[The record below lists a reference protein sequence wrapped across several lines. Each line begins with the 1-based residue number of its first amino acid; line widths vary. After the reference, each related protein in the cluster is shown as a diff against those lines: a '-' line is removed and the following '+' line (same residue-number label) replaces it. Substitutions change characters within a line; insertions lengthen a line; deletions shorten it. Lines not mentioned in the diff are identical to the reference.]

1 LIGISAI
8 LYREGDMTASTDVI
22 RRLTDLFQKEPCWM
36 IEPLSRRMDYSI
48 PSMRRFLAQTG
59 YYSSFTHNGRW
70 YTLASIPRFSRDG
83 LWFYRD
89 IGFSRAGSLTRTLV
103 ALIDASRAGM
113 SAGELGQKLH
123 CRCHGVLVDLWR
135 QGLIQRQRSARAH
148 VYLSCDA
155 QTADAQRRAMAPSVS
170 TVLPAEI
177 AVLVL
182 AEFIR
187 QPSAEAAE
195 LARRVSAKTAVRIRA
210 DQIRALFESHGLKKR
225 RWGCHRRFDPAQ
237 RAVAPGGAPVGVV
250 PAAAGG
256 RFSTPGSALPLRR
269 DPEGTKDKKPS
280 A

>member
-1 LIGISAI
+1 
-8 LYREGDMTASTDVI
+8 MTASTDVI

-48 PSMRRFLAQTG
+48 ASMRRFLAQTG

-135 QGLIQRQRSARAH
+135 RGLIQRQRSARAH

-155 QTADAQRRAMAPSVS
+155 QTADVQRRAMAQSVS
-170 TVLPAEI
+170 SAVLPAEI

-187 QPSAEAAE
+187 QPSAAAAE

-210 DQIRALFESHGLKKR
+210 DQIRALFESHGLKKT
-225 RWGCHRRFDPAQ
+225 P
-237 RAVAPGGAPVGVV
+237 PG
-250 PAAAGG
+250 
-256 RFSTPGSALPLRR
+256 L
-269 DPEGTKDKKPS
+269 PS
-280 A
+280 AF

>member
-1 LIGISAI
+1 
-8 LYREGDMTASTDVI
+8 MTASTEVI
-22 RRLTDLFQKEPCWM
+22 RRLADLFQKEPCWM
-36 IEPLSRRMDYSI
+36 IEPLSRQMDYSI
-48 PSMRRFLAQTG
+48 PSTRRFLAQTG

-70 YTLASIPRFSRDG
+70 YTLASIPRFCADG

-113 SAGELGQKLH
+113 SAGQLGQKLR
-123 CRCHGVLVDLWR
+123 CRCHGVLVDLCR
-135 QGLIQRQRSARAH
+135 RNLIQRQRCASAH

-170 TVLPAEI
+170 AVLPAEI

-195 LARRVSAKTAVRIRA
+195 LARRVSAKAAVRIRA
-210 DQIRALFESHGLKKR
+210 DQIRALFESHGLKKTL
-225 RWGCHRRFDPAQ
+225 
-237 RAVAPGGAPVGVV
+237 PG
-250 PAAAGG
+250 
-256 RFSTPGSALPLRR
+256 LP
-269 DPEGTKDKKPS
+269 
-280 A
+280 

>member
-1 LIGISAI
+1 
-8 LYREGDMTASTDVI
+8 MTASTEVI
-22 RRLTDLFQKEPCWM
+22 RRLADLFQKEPCWM
-36 IEPLSRRMDYSI
+36 IEELSRQMDYSI
-48 PSMRRFLAQTG
+48 PSTRRFLVQTG

-70 YTLASIPRFSRDG
+70 YTLASIPRFCADG
-83 LWFYRD
+83 LWFHRD

-113 SAGELGQKLH
+113 SAGQLGQKLR

-135 QGLIQRQRSARAH
+135 RGLIERQRSARAH

-170 TVLPAEI
+170 TVMPAEI

-195 LARRVSAKTAVRIRA
+195 LARRVSAKTAVRIGA
-210 DQIRALFESHGLKKR
+210 DQIRALFESHGLKKT
-225 RWGCHRRFDPAQ
+225 P
-237 RAVAPGGAPVGVV
+237 PG
-250 PAAAGG
+250 
-256 RFSTPGSALPLRR
+256 LP
-269 DPEGTKDKKPS
+269 
-280 A
+280 